1 MRSTVRRDRSW
12 IGDLRGETGESDTRR
27 APGNASGIKLRIARI
42 LRVMAVVDRSTSL
55 DAPADAVWAAVKT
68 PAAFRS
74 VTRRLLVMPA
84 IRRRQ
89 DEWREG
95 ETVVGWVFLFGFLPF
110 SRHHLH
116 IVSIDESTRTLS
128 SREFGGLITM
138 WNHDIEVVPID
149 AAACDYRDRIEVNA
163 GILTPVIVLYA
174 RWFYRM
180 RQRRWRA
187 LAKGLS
193 RWGG

>member
-1 MRSTVRRDRSW
+1 MDMALVERTTV
-12 IGDLRGETGESDTRR
+12 LE
-27 APGNASGIKLRIARI
+27 AS
-42 LRVMAVVDRSTSL
+42 
-55 DAPADAVWAAVKT
+55 ADAVWAAVKT
-68 PAAFRS
+68 PSAFRT
-74 VTRRLLVMPA
+74 VTRGLLAMPV

-116 IVSIDESTRTLS
+116 VASIDESTRTLS
-128 SREFGGLITM
+128 SREFGGVIKT
-138 WNHDIEVVPID
+138 WNHDIEINPID
-149 AAACDYRDRIEVNA
+149 AKTCRYRDRIEIEA
-163 GILTPVIVLYA
+163 GIMTPVIVVYA

-187 LAKGLS
+187 LANGLT
-193 RWGG
+193 

>member
-1 MRSTVRRDRSW
+1 VQIVERST
-12 IGDLRGETGESDTRR
+12 LL
-27 APGNASGIKLRIARI
+27 AAS
-42 LRVMAVVDRSTSL
+42 
-55 DAPADAVWAAVKT
+55 ADAVWAAVKT
-68 PAAFRS
+68 PSAFRF
-74 VTRRLLVMPA
+74 VTRRLLVMPV
-84 IRRRQ
+84 IRSRCG
-89 DEWREG
+89 EWREG
-95 ETVVGWVFLFGFLPF
+95 ETMVGWVFLFGFLPF

-116 IVSIDESTRTLS
+116 VARINESTRTLS

-149 AAACDYRDRIEVNA
+149 SATCRYTDRIEIDA
-163 GILTPVIVLYA
+163 GFLTWAIAMYA

-193 RWGG
+193 R

>member
-1 MRSTVRRDRSW
+1 MDMALVERTTV
-12 IGDLRGETGESDTRR
+12 LE
-27 APGNASGIKLRIARI
+27 AS
-42 LRVMAVVDRSTSL
+42 
-55 DAPADAVWAAVKT
+55 ADAVWAAVKT
-68 PAAFRS
+68 PSAFRT
-74 VTRRLLVMPA
+74 VTRGLLAMPV

-116 IVSIDESTRTLS
+116 VASIDESTRTLS
-128 SREFGGLITM
+128 SREFGGVIKT
-138 WNHDIEVVPID
+138 WNHDIEIKPID
-149 AAACDYRDRIEVNA
+149 AKTCRYRDRIEIEA
-163 GILTPVIVLYA
+163 GIMTSVIVVYA

-187 LAKGLS
+187 LANGLT
-193 RWGG
+193 

>member
-1 MRSTVRRDRSW
+1 MDMALVERTTV
-12 IGDLRGETGESDTRR
+12 LE
-27 APGNASGIKLRIARI
+27 AS
-42 LRVMAVVDRSTSL
+42 
-55 DAPADAVWAAVKT
+55 ADAVWAAVKT
-68 PAAFRS
+68 PSAFRT
-74 VTRRLLVMPA
+74 VTRGLLAMPV

-116 IVSIDESTRTLS
+116 VASIDESTRTLS
-128 SREFGGLITM
+128 SREFGGVIKT
-138 WNHDIEVVPID
+138 WNHDIEIKPID
-149 AAACDYRDRIEVNA
+149 AKTCRYRDRIEIEA
-163 GILTPVIVLYA
+163 GIMTPVIVVYA

-187 LAKGLS
+187 LANGLI
-193 RWGG
+193 

>member
-1 MRSTVRRDRSW
+1 MSIVERSTQ
-12 IGDLRGETGESDTRR
+12 
-27 APGNASGIKLRIARI
+27 
-42 LRVMAVVDRSTSL
+42 L
-55 DAPADAVWAAVKT
+55 DASADVVWAAVKT
-68 PAAFRS
+68 PAAFRA
-74 VTRRLLVMPA
+74 VTRRLLVMPV

-116 IVSIDESTRTLS
+116 IASIDESTRTLS
-128 SREFGGLITM
+128 SREFGGLITT

-149 AAACDYRDRIEVNA
+149 AVTCRYRDWIEIDA
-163 GILTPVIVLYA
+163 GIMTPVISLYA

-187 LAKGLS
+187 LARGLS
-193 RWGG
+193 

>member
-1 MRSTVRRDRSW
+1 MDMALVERTTV
-12 IGDLRGETGESDTRR
+12 LE
-27 APGNASGIKLRIARI
+27 AS
-42 LRVMAVVDRSTSL
+42 
-55 DAPADAVWAAVKT
+55 ADAVWAAVKT
-68 PAAFRS
+68 PSAFRT
-74 VTRRLLVMPA
+74 VTRGLLAMPV

-116 IVSIDESTRTLS
+116 VASIDESTRTLS
-128 SREFGGLITM
+128 SREFGGVIKT
-138 WNHDIEVVPID
+138 WNHDIEINPID
-149 AAACDYRDRIEVNA
+149 AKTCRYRDRIEIEA
-163 GILTPVIVLYA
+163 GIMTPVIVVYA

-187 LAKGLS
+187 LANGLI
-193 RWGG
+193 